1 MDHEGNRLPEGSIEA
16 TAPDREV
23 GSPVPQSSEQA
34 ELSRKAQ
41 EMGESRKKAYSTLL
55 ELAKTSP
62 EAKAQLLTLAQDEKE
77 KSYLA
82 DKFGEAFT
90 SLASPVTTTKTEI
103 PDEVKVLL
111 EERKL
116 EREAQVRMAKGKL
129 GITTDEEGTFD
140 DLVSVL
146 QSTQIGGKKITLA
159 EAIEMAGKQLRS
171 SLSATQSRSDVNEK
185 PEDKPEDP
193 IPAEKRAKYAKY
205 LS

>member
-1 MDHEGNRLPEGSIEA
+1 MEIPDNRLPEGSIEVQSDKEA
-16 TAPDREV
+16 GV
-23 GSPVPQSSEQA
+23 PVPPTSEQA

-55 ELAKTSP
+55 ELAKVSP

-77 KSYLA
+77 RSYLV
-82 DKFGEAFT
+82 DKFGETFT
-90 SLASPVTTTKTEI
+90 GLATPVTTTKTEI

-129 GITTDEEGTFD
+129 GITTDEEKTFD

-146 QSTQIGGKKITLA
+146 QSTEIGGKKITLA
-159 EAIEMAGKQLRS
+159 EAIEMAGKQFRS
-171 SLSATQSRSDVNEK
+171 SLPATHARSDVNEK

-193 IPAEKRAKYAKY
+193 ISAEKRAKYAKY

>member
-1 MDHEGNRLPEGSIEA
+1 MEHEDNRLPEGSIEVQTGQEA
-16 TAPDREV
+16 GTPAP
-23 GSPVPQSSEQA
+23 QNSEQA

-55 ELAKTSP
+55 ELAKVSP

-77 KSYLA
+77 KGYLV

-90 SLASPVTTTKTEI
+90 SLVTPVAPTKSEI
-103 PDEVKVLL
+103 PDEVKALL

-116 EREAQVRMAKGKL
+116 EREAQVRNAKVRL
-129 GITTDEEGTFD
+129 GITTDDEKSFD

-146 QSTQIGGKKITLA
+146 QSTEIGGKKITLA
-159 EAIEMAGKQLRS
+159 EAIEMAGKQLRP
-171 SLSATQSRSDVNEK
+171 SLSATPARADVLEK
-185 PEDKPEDP
+185 PEDKKDDP